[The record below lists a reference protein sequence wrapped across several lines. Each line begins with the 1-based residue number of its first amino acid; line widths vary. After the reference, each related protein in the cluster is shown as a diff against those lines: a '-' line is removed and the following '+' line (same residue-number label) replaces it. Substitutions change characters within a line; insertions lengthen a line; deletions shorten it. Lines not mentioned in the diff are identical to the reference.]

1 MLITSKNYEEQKEKA
16 ELLLSQLEENSND
29 LDQLIEQITTYEIE
43 NELPVTFESG
53 EELFSIWIPQKLIVF
68 AAVVVILSIVWI
80 VFF

>member
-1 MLITSKNYEEQKEKA
+1 MIITSKNYEEQKAKA
-16 ELLLSQLEENSND
+16 ELLLSKLEDNSND